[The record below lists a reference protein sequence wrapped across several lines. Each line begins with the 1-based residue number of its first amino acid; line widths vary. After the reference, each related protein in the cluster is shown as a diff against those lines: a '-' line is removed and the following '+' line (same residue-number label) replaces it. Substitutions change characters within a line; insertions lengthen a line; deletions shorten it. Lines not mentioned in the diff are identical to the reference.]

1 MKKLL
6 SIILIFAIVLTFFPN
21 IFVKAESIITDVN
34 KAVGS
39 NYTDNTK
46 LKAAFNAIFKGDIDI
61 HSDSSCK
68 NEVSMPVGYRMNVNN
83 YYYVKSKKSGN
94 NCIGMQCYIY
104 ANAVYNKLF
113 GEWVRHGDILSHSE
127 VVLSGATVKF
137 PIANFLRRE

>member
-1 MKKLL
+1 M
-6 SIILIFAIVLTFFPN
+6 
-21 IFVKAESIITDVN
+21 
-34 KAVGS
+34 GS

-68 NEVSMPVGYRMNVNN
+68 NEVSMPVGYRMNVNK

-94 NCIGMQCYIY
+94 NCTGMQCYIY

-127 VVLSGATVKF
+127 VVLSGGDSKVSYSKFSSAGVKSGAYMRTTVNSNGAYNGNYGHSL
-137 PIANFLRRE
+137 IILLV